1 MNSQRIG
8 SKSPRV
14 VVQTACARRPFLGW
28 RRGLYSLPKRT
39 EWTAEHTKEEHVNEN
54 SGQTN
59 AAEVPG
65 LRTRVRR
72 VGDPQR
78 ALRRERI
85 GAGEDRLRPRPGR
98 LPQLRITQGC
108 SADRLAAA
116 QQPPP
121 AILGPCA
128 RTVI

>member
-1 MNSQRIG
+1 M
-8 SKSPRV
+8 
-14 VVQTACARRPFLGW
+14 LG
-28 RRGLYSLPKRT
+28 GHSSVGGADYTLSKRT

-65 LRTRVRR
+65 LQTRVRWG
-72 VGDPQR
+72 GDPQR

-85 GAGEDRLRPRPGR
+85 GAGDDRLRPRPGR
-98 LPQLRITQGC
+98 LPQLRITQCC

-116 QQPPP
+116 QQPHP
-121 AILGPCA
+121 AILCLAP
-128 RTVI
+128 RL